1 MAYYYD
7 ETEYLAHFGVKG
19 MKWGV
24 RRSNRSSSS
33 GSAASSSRKK
43 RQPIT
48 KTVAKKAKKSSKFV
62 KDFKDELYLRGAQRG
77 NEKYGFVG
85 NEIVSSFKDSGRKRA
100 QQQMARNVIASKTKN
115 HPLAQFGATAAANIL
130 INADAQNRRAARAK
144 TRGGAY

>member
-7 ETEYLAHFGVKG
+7 ETEHLAHYGVKG

-24 RRSNRSSSS
+24 RRSASS
-33 GSAASSSRKK
+33 GSAGSSSRKK
-43 RQPIT
+43 RKPIT

-62 KDFKDELYLRGAQRG
+62 KDVKDELYLRDARKG
-77 NEKYGFVG
+77 NEKYGVIG

-144 TRGGAY
+144 AAAGH

>member
-1 MAYYYD
+1 MAYHYD

-24 RRSNRSSSS
+24 RRSASS

-48 KTVAKKAKKSSKFV
+48 KTVAKKAKRSAKFV
-62 KDFKDELYLRGAQRG
+62 KGVKDELYLQGARKG
-77 NEKYGFVG
+77 NEKYGVIG

-115 HPLAQFGATAAANIL
+115 HPLAQFGATAAANVL
-130 INADAQNRRAARAK
+130 INADAKNRRAARAK
-144 TRGGAY
+144 AAAGH